1 MQNLGNW
8 SSALPH
14 VLWEGLGT
22 ALHILWIHTSPATE
36 GLLIESS
43 RSLIW
48 LTHWGGGGAESS
60 LIAIQF
66 RCGKRGFVVLG
77 ARAFRGR
84 GLVNKMRSG
93 GGELGGE

>member
-1 MQNLGNW
+1 MGNW
-8 SSALPH
+8 SSSLPH

-36 GLLIESS
+36 GLSTESS

-48 LTHWGGGGAESS
+48 LTHSGGGV
-60 LIAIQF
+60 IQF
-66 RCGKRGFVVLG
+66 LCGKGGVVVLG

-93 GGELGGE
+93 GGGGELGGE